1 MKNILIFRS
10 DKFGDLINSSAV
22 YKNIKENYP
31 DSTVDLVCSRYN
43 YFVIFWNIFKKFFYT
58 F

>member
-1 MKNILIFRS
+1 MKNILIFRT

-31 DSTVDLVCSRYN
+31 NSIVDLVCSQYN
-43 YFVIFWNIFKKFFYT
+43 YYLAKNYKDYFF
-58 F
+58 